1 MDRLIV
7 LGIFLA
13 ALFYLYFKLVKKK
26 GCSGCPS
33 SKKECGKR
41 QSCQPK
47 GLEKSSLQK
56 STSPAGKSLHYQK
69 IKELK
74 N

>member
-26 GCSGCPS
+26 GCSGCPQ
-33 SKKECGKR
+33 SKKGCINS

-47 GLEKSSLQK
+47 SVGQ
-56 STSPAGKSLHYQK
+56 STSPTVKSAHYEQV
-69 IKELK
+69 KELK